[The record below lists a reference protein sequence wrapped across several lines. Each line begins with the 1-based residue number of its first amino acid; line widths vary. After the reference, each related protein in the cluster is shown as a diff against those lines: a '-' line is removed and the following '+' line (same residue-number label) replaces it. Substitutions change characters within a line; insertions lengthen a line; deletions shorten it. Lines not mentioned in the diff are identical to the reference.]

1 MKVYAV
7 VGSWKYD
14 CERSSEPYEIYASKE
29 RADAVCAKLAA
40 AGHFDD
46 VEVFEYELQE

>member
-7 VGSWKYD
+7 VGSWNNED
-14 CERSSEPYEIYASKE
+14 CSSEPEAIYASKE

-40 AGHFDD
+40 SGGFDD
-46 VEVFEYELQE
+46 VEVFEYEVQE